1 MLPPRMGTEAFP
13 LPSLGGEVETCDP
26 ALLRQLVLLGQRL
39 LQGDFTGL
47 DAFYETVSRDSRCF
61 LPAARMVLVGAVGCG
76 DTTLFAQVMDDVRT
90 FPTRYGVPLAKLGA
104 ELTEIWIRQFLNV
117 TEGYPAWLVD
127 GSLSHIPVEWRF
139 FAAFLTARGYMLRR
153 EYVKAYAAAQML
165 LYLSPQTSSLPTGA
179 VYLKFMLA
187 TAMQKIGR
195 IAECEAL
202 FREAVRAA
210 ADHKFLLMFL
220 GEPIGLKSPLYRALK
235 EEAPDLLR
243 KVRRQSADFFRNK
256 VRMHNL
262 LTGGHLADCLS
273 PREFEVASSLWHG
286 LRYKEIADQL
296 GLEVSGINGIT
307 KSVYAKLGIHGIPEL
322 AGKVW

>member
-1 MLPPRMGTEAFP
+1 MLQPRMGTDAFP
-13 LPSLGGEVETCDP
+13 LPASGGEVETCDP
-26 ALLRQLVLLGQRL
+26 VLRLQLVLLEQRL
-39 LQGDFTGL
+39 LQGDFSGL
-47 DAFYETVSRDSRCF
+47 GAFYETVPHDSRCF
-61 LPAARMVLVGAVGCG
+61 LLAARMVLMGAVGSG
-76 DTTLFAQVMDDVRT
+76 ETALFARVMKDVRT
-90 FPTRYGVPLAKLGA
+90 FPARCDVPQAQLGA
-104 ELTEIWIRQFLNV
+104 ELTEVWIKQFLNE
-117 TEGYPAWLVD
+117 TEDYPAWVVD
-127 GSLSHIPVEWRF
+127 GSLSHVPAEWRF
-139 FAAFLTARGYMLRR
+139 LAAFLTARGLMLRR
-153 EYVKAYAAAQML
+153 EYVQAYAAAQML
-165 LYLSPQTSSLPTGA
+165 LYLVPGTEISPAGVT
-179 VYLKFMLA
+179 YLKFMLA

-273 PREFEVASSLWHG
+273 PREFEVASSLRHG

-296 GLEVSGINGIT
+296 GLEVASINSIT
-307 KSVYAKLGIHGIPEL
+307 KSIYAKLGIHGIPEL